1 MKKKGRAE
9 EEREKDEEGEERERK
24 KMPSSSRNNIS
35 NIKERFIQSKNIK
48 EKTKNKKFRVCSRG
62 EEAEQWINNV
72 YRLYIGLVVFF
83 FLLLAITRQPEA
95 GLHFLSFSC
104 WKRRKCSSIYNIC
117 FSSRFLF
124 ILTWNAV
131 IATQRQR
138 LLFSDGAAPH
148 GTVLID
154 YILFFSPPPKKK
166 NFSGY
171 FVQSSFW
178 VGTNKY
184 STSIQTEIKPKNLC
198 IARHS

>member
-83 FLLLAITRQPEA
+83 FLFACNHSPAGSRATFPLVQLLEEEEMFEY
-95 GLHFLSFSC
+95 L
-104 WKRRKCSSIYNIC
+104 
-117 FSSRFLF
+117 
-124 ILTWNAV
+124 
-131 IATQRQR
+131 
-138 LLFSDGAAPH
+138 
-148 GTVLID
+148 
-154 YILFFSPPPKKK
+154 
-166 NFSGY
+166 
-171 FVQSSFW
+171 
-178 VGTNKY
+178 
-184 STSIQTEIKPKNLC
+184 
-198 IARHS
+198 